1 MAETDHK
8 STPPASPMPLYIGA
22 VAALILL
29 GAGMWGSHLPP
40 TAMAP
45 AAAAM
50 TAPAEASIAT
60 VDATAKASME
70 MVKAAEPKAAEP
82 AIVAKAA
89 EPAMTKAA
97 EPAAAMTKAAEP
109 AMAKAAEPVTAAATA
124 ATPTP
129 APAKMAANAAPAP
142 KPDVDVAELLKPGTL
157 PDNVL
162 GEATAPI
169 TIVEYA
175 SMSCPHCAD
184 FHKRVFPELKTKYI
198 DTGKARM
205 IFREFPLNPPAQ
217 TVAMLARCVGPMRYN
232 AFVATMF
239 ERQDEWLTNDDFLG
253 KVQGLSKQ
261 MGFTDDSFKKCITDP
276 VLLKGINDSRE
287 RGDKFGVNSTPTFF
301 VNGVKLKGQN
311 GSHEMKDF
319 EDLMTPFLKG

>member
-1 MAETDHK
+1 MAETDRK
-8 STPPASPMPLYIGA
+8 SAPPASPMPLYIGA
-22 VAALILL
+22 VAALLLL
-29 GAGMWGSHLPP
+29 GAGMLGSHLPP

-45 AAAAM
+45 AAAM
-50 TAPAEASIAT
+50 TAPAKPADVAMVK
-60 VDATAKASME
+60 VDATAKASTE
-70 MVKAAEPKAAEP
+70 MVKTAEPAATAKAAEP
-82 AIVAKAA
+82 AAMTKAA

-97 EPAAAMTKAAEP
+97 EPVVATKAAEP
-109 AMAKAAEPVTAAATA
+109 AAAAA
-124 ATPTP
+124 TP
-129 APAKMAANAAPAP
+129 APAKVAGNAAAAP

-184 FHKRVFPELKTKYI
+184 FHKRVFPEFKTKYI
-198 DTGKARM
+198 DTGKVRM

-261 MGFTDDSFKKCITDP
+261 MGFTDESFKKCITDP
-276 VLLKGINDSRE
+276 VLLKGINDSRD

-301 VNGVKLKGQN
+301 INGVKLKGN
-311 GSHEMKDF
+311 HEMKDF
-319 EDLMTPFLKG
+319 EDVMTPMMKG

>member
-1 MAETDHK
+1 MAETDRK
-8 STPPASPMPLYIGA
+8 SAAPASPMPLYIGA
-22 VAALILL
+22 VAALFLL
-29 GAGMWGSHLPP
+29 GAGLLGSHLPP

-45 AAAAM
+45 AAADAAM
-50 TAPAEASIAT
+50 TAPAKAAD
-60 VDATAKASME
+60 VAMAKASTE
-70 MVKAAEPKAAEP
+70 MVKAPEP
-82 AIVAKAA
+82 A
-89 EPAMTKAA
+89 AMTKAA
-97 EPAAAMTKAAEP
+97 EPAAPAKAAEPAAMTKAAEP
-109 AMAKAAEPVTAAATA
+109 AAKAVAATVAATTAAATTA
-124 ATPTP
+124 PATP
-129 APAKMAANAAPAP
+129 APAKVADNAAPAA

-162 GEATAPI
+162 GEANAPI

-184 FHKRVFPELKTKYI
+184 FHKRVFPEFKTKYI
-198 DTGKARM
+198 DTGKVRM

-276 VLLKGINDSRE
+276 ALLKGINDSRE
-287 RGDKFGVNSTPTFF
+287 RGDKFGVDSTPTFF
-301 VNGVKLKGQN
+301 VNGVKLKGN
-311 GSHEMKDF
+311 HELKDF
-319 EDLMTPFLKG
+319 EDVMKPFMKG